1 MRDLVSHVLEKV
13 EVAPALLMEIVRR
26 TEGAT
31 LRAGIAGAAFTLH
44 LQVELMRLRRSIE
57 VLIHQVPRWL
67 NANPQQQNLVAAL
80 AVAPL
85 RNPFP
90 SMAQPLTGFHSG

>member
-1 MRDLVSHVLEKV
+1 VSTLSVLEKV
-13 EVAPALLMEIVRR
+13 EVAPALLMKIMRR

-44 LQVELMRLRRSIE
+44 LQVQLMRLLGG
-57 VLIHQVPRWL
+57 VQMLIHQLPRGL
-67 NANPQQQNLVAAL
+67 DANPQQQNLVATH